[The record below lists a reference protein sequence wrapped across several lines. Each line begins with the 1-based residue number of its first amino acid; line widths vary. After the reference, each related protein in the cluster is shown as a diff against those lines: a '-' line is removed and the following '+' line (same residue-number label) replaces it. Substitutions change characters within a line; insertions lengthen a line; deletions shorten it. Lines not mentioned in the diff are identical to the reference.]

1 MFQVLTNKGHE
12 VLVQNNGGYEAGFT
26 NEDYKNAGA
35 KIIENAEEIF
45 KKSEIIVKVKEP
57 QMNEVKMIRENQIIY
72 TYLHLAAAKEL
83 TEGLI
88 KSKSICIAY
97 ETVTDDN
104 GRLPLLAPMSA
115 VAGRMSIQAGAHSL
129 EKNQKGRGLLLGG
142 APGVEPANVVILG
155 GGVVG
160 ENAAIMATGMKS
172 KVYVVD
178 KSKER
183 LKQLHEMFGDK
194 IIPTDSE
201 KTDLNKLVFEC
212 DLLVGGVLIPGAEA
226 PKLITKEMI
235 KKMKRGSVV
244 VDVAIDQG
252 GCIET
257 SKPTTH
263 ANPTFLV
270 DDVVHYCVANMPG
283 GVPRTSTMALNKA
296 TLPLLIKLADQ
307 GYKQT
312 LQENKN
318 YLAGLNV
325 FKGKITFKG
334 VADAFKFDYTPP
346 SRPKGITQNKHFFQ
360 NITLNKPIMLSHS
373 VL

>member
-1 MFQVLTNKGHE
+1 MIIGVPKEIKLQEHRIGLTPESVKVLTGKNHE
-12 VLVQNNGGYEAGFT
+12 VLVQNNGGFEAGFT
-26 NEDYKNAGA
+26 NEDYKNVGA
-35 KIIENAEEIF
+35 KIIDNAEEIF
-45 KKSEIIVKVKEP
+45 KKADIIVKVKEP
-57 QMNEVKMIRENQIIY
+57 QMNEVAMIRENQIIY

-88 KSKSICIAY
+88 KSKAVCIAY
-97 ETVTDDN
+97 ETVTDDE

-160 ENAAIMATGMKS
+160 ENAAIIATGMRG
-172 KVYVVD
+172 KVYIVD
-178 KSKER
+178 KSETR
-183 LKQLHEMFGDK
+183 LKELNKIFGNS
-194 IIPTDSE
+194 IIPSQSD
-201 KTDLNKLVFEC
+201 KVDLKKLISEC
-212 DLLVGGVLIPGAEA
+212 DLLIGGVLIPGAEA
-226 PKLITKEMI
+226 PKLVTKEMI
-235 KKMKRGSVV
+235 KSMKRGSVI

-252 GCIET
+252 GCVET

-263 ANPTFLV
+263 AEPTFIV
-270 DDVVHYCVANMPG
+270 DEVVHYCVANMPG

-296 TLPLLIKLADQ
+296 TLPMLIKIADQ
-307 GYKQT
+307 GYLKT
-312 LQENKN
+312 LKENKN

-325 FKGKITFKG
+325 FKGQITYKG
-334 VADAFKFDYTPP
+334 VADAFNLKYTPAE
-346 SRPKGITQNKHFFQ
+346 Q
-360 NITLNKPIMLSHS
+360 

>member
-1 MFQVLTNKGHE
+1 MIIGVPKEIKLQEHRIGLTPESVQVLTKKGHE
-12 VLVQNNGGYEAGFT
+12 VLIQKNGGFEAGFT
-26 NEDYKNAGA
+26 DNNYKDSGA
-35 KIIENAEEIF
+35 KIIDKAEEIF
-45 KKSEIIVKVKEP
+45 KRSEIIVKVKEP
-57 QMNEVKMIRENQIIY
+57 QTNEVKMIRENQVIY
-72 TYLHLAAAKEL
+72 TYLHLAAAKNL
-83 TEGLI
+83 TEELI

-97 ETVTDDN
+97 ETVTDDK

-129 EKNQKGRGLLLGG
+129 EKNQNGRGVLLGG
-142 APGVEPANVVILG
+142 APGIEPANVVILG

-160 ENAAIMATGMKS
+160 ENAAIIATGMKS

-183 LKQLHEMFGDK
+183 LKELHEMFGDK
-194 IIPTDSE
+194 IIPTDST
-201 KTDLNKLVFEC
+201 KTDLNELISEC
-212 DLLVGGVLIPGAEA
+212 DLLVGGILVPGAEA

-252 GCIET
+252 GCVET

-263 ANPTFLV
+263 ANPTYLV

-296 TLPLLIKLADQ
+296 TLPLLVKLADN
-307 GYKQT
+307 GYKKT
-312 LQENKN
+312 LLDDKN
-318 YLAGLNV
+318 YLAGLNIY
-325 FKGKITFKG
+325 KGKITCKG
-334 VADAFKFDYTPP
+334 VAQSFDFEYTPP
-346 SRPKGITQNKHFFQ
+346 EQAI
-360 NITLNKPIMLSHS
+360 LE
-373 VL
+373 

>member
-1 MFQVLTNKGHE
+1 MIIGVPKEIKLQEHRIGLTPDSVKILTDKGHE
-12 VLVQNNGGYEAGFT
+12 VLVQNNGGFEAGFT
-26 NEDYKNAGA
+26 NEDYDKSGA
-35 KIIENAEEIF
+35 KIVEKAEDIF
-45 KKSEIIVKVKEP
+45 KSAEIIVKVKEP
-57 QMNEVKMIRENQIIY
+57 QMSEVKMIRENQIIY

-83 TEGLI
+83 TEGLV
-88 KSKSICIAY
+88 KSKSVCIAY
-97 ETVTDDN
+97 ETVTDDD
-104 GRLPLLAPMSA
+104 GKLPLLAPMSA

-129 EKNQKGRGLLLGG
+129 EKNQNGRGLLLGG

-160 ENAAIMATGMKS
+160 ENAAIIATGMRG

-183 LKQLHEMFGDK
+183 LEELHKMFGDK
-194 IIPTDSE
+194 IIPTESD
-201 KTDLNKLVFEC
+201 KTDLSKLVSEC

-235 KKMKRGSVV
+235 KNMKRGSVV

-252 GCIET
+252 GCVET

-263 ANPTFLV
+263 ANPTYLV

-307 GYKQT
+307 GYKKT
-312 LQENKN
+312 LQEDKN

-325 FKGKITFKG
+325 YKGKITYKG
-334 VADAFKFDYTPP
+334 VSDAFNLDYTPADKAI
-346 SRPKGITQNKHFFQ
+346 SD
-360 NITLNKPIMLSHS
+360 
-373 VL
+373 